1 MFNGDSS
8 SIFSGKDKGFE
19 RAPHLQPQ
27 LRFLSSITSPQQ
39 TTELTELQFLMQQQL
54 TDLNVYLQILEKK
67 DDDIHD
73 ISLLLNIWEKI
84 EEEYEEIKKL
94 EEEKQKEKIKEETL
108 IEVKEEEKE
117 REKERELIERIYER
131 ENQIEEK
138 LEQILIPVEEI
149 KDQVENEVTIAECLK
164 MYEIAELVREGQEV
178 KIRELEAEI
187 GEKLKNEIEAIQKEI
202 EEINK
207 IGKNEEGIE
216 NSLKKLNKLIEEKHS
231 LEERIDK
238 ITEMLNKLKKAGVF
252 KKEIYESFIDEL
264 KRTQQLEE
272 QIVKTIESIIKEVEV
287 TKEKKPS
294 AETIREKLS
303 KLAEKIR
310 KEISLLQSLA
320 SRIEKIRIE
329 LEKET
334 EKQILKEVRE
344 SKPKLISIQ
353 NLENILTKVWIN
365 SVIEFITDKLIKSR
379 EREEKYWK
387 ERLNKVEKERNADF
401 ERFNRRL
408 RSIFRPEEYKE
419 ITKHAK
425 KSIVAFLRGIANNWS
440 ERWLEPLELIE
451 DIKGIKIEEKGLNI
465 IIETLKRRISFISIS
480 SYDIQ
485 TMERIIKEDPD
496 ATNTLNALI
505 DYMNEIRINGVFR
518 KILVKNIRKYKN
530 GAKPLLFKNLLKELY
545 TVNIPAQI
553 SNTLIQAV
561 TRNKKNMIE
570 KDKEEEKVGGSET
583 KGRSE
588 IDNIVKFI
596 LFYVSLLNMRRTRIR
611 SILSQISDEK
621 DQRKE
626 IAKLYA
632 KQCALMRLYSST
644 TLSEL
649 KQSTLDLQF

>member
-1 MFNGDSS
+1 M
-8 SIFSGKDKGFE
+8 
-19 RAPHLQPQ
+19 
-27 LRFLSSITSPQQ
+27 
-39 TTELTELQFLMQQQL
+39 
-54 TDLNVYLQILEKK
+54 
-67 DDDIHD
+67 
-73 ISLLLNIWEKI
+73 
-84 EEEYEEIKKL
+84 
-94 EEEKQKEKIKEETL
+94 
-108 IEVKEEEKE
+108 
-117 REKERELIERIYER
+117 
-131 ENQIEEK
+131 
-138 LEQILIPVEEI
+138 IPVEEI

-216 NSLKKLNKLIEEKHS
+216 NSLKKLNKLIKEKHS

-365 SVIEFITDKLIKSR
+365 SVIEFITDKLIKIR
-379 EREEKYWK
+379 AGRREEREE
-387 ERLNKVEKERNADF
+387 RVICPLSLN
-401 ERFNRRL
+401 
-408 RSIFRPEEYKE
+408 
-419 ITKHAK
+419 T
-425 KSIVAFLRGIANNWS
+425 
-440 ERWLEPLELIE
+440 
-451 DIKGIKIEEKGLNI
+451 
-465 IIETLKRRISFISIS
+465 
-480 SYDIQ
+480 
-485 TMERIIKEDPD
+485 
-496 ATNTLNALI
+496 
-505 DYMNEIRINGVFR
+505 
-518 KILVKNIRKYKN
+518 
-530 GAKPLLFKNLLKELY
+530 
-545 TVNIPAQI
+545 
-553 SNTLIQAV
+553 
-561 TRNKKNMIE
+561 
-570 KDKEEEKVGGSET
+570 
-583 KGRSE
+583 
-588 IDNIVKFI
+588 
-596 LFYVSLLNMRRTRIR
+596 
-611 SILSQISDEK
+611 
-621 DQRKE
+621 
-626 IAKLYA
+626 
-632 KQCALMRLYSST
+632 
-644 TLSEL
+644 
-649 KQSTLDLQF
+649 